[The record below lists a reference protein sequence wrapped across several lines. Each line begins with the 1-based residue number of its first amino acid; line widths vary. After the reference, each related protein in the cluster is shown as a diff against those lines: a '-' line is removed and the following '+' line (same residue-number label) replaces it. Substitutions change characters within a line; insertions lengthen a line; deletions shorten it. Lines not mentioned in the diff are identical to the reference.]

1 VLDYCGISEL
11 AFWEGYGAKRERSHE
26 AEVRRM
32 FYLLYEVQKYIFIRR
47 VRRNRPGEAEQYR
60 QQSLNLAQSL
70 A

>member
-1 VLDYCGISEL
+1 
-11 AFWEGYGAKRERSHE
+11 
-26 AEVRRM
+26 M